1 MTLNQKNFIVCKA
14 SAGSGKTF
22 KLVNEYL
29 KLCLLSDSKFKFGKI
44 LAITFTNKAAAEM
57 KERIIEHLR
66 SLSSDR
72 NDKHYSQN
80 WINHYMELTGLSEE
94 VIRSRAKQIRESV
107 LHNYTSLSIS
117 TIDKFT
123 HKLIR
128 SFARDLRLSADFEIQ
143 LDPEETLSKSTDEL
157 ISLAGQDVEVTEI
170 LENYVDYLIS
180 EGSSWQIE
188 KGIKHFG
195 KQILDENAGL
205 HIDKLAEMSHSEFKS
220 IFAFLNEYIKKHE
233 AKLSKLSESF
243 FEYVNQSG
251 LTIEHFNYVGSG
263 PFRHFNTLKKKYFD
277 DPKLRFSDRDQT
289 ILEDLSFI
297 KPKIKSQFNSEII
310 DKTNQY
316 FIQLNGI
323 LSTEQPKYIFYKLLR
338 KNIYNLSLIKQF
350 SNKLNEINQT
360 DNTVLIGEFNKII
373 SDVVKNDPAPFIYE
387 RIGERY
393 HHILIDEFQDTSVLQ
408 FNNILP
414 LIENS
419 LANSHKC
426 LIVGDPKQAI
436 YRWRGGDIDQFIQ
449 LPNLENE
456 VSREIKESIKENFIS
471 DELTDNYRSGKN
483 IVDFNNHFFQ
493 LISASLNSEYQ
504 GIYSS
509 LHQVSKK
516 EGGYVEL
523 TLMDEDKVDGDEK
536 ILKLTIDKINECKD
550 SGFNFSDIT
559 ILTRNKKEGVLIA
572 EKLHELKIPVISS
585 ESLLLSS
592 SNEVQLIMSF
602 IKFLAY
608 PKDQIAGFKT
618 IELHQKFIDRSDS
631 AIYDRYRKSDSKY
644 LFEIQDYLTDH
655 KIIYKRTDLLNH
667 TSYQL
672 ILEVVRLFFPN
683 SENNYLRFLIEYV
696 YNQWKNKPIDILEL
710 CEWWQEH
717 SDKLSIQST
726 EKSDAIQI
734 MTIHASKGLQ
744 FPVVIF
750 PFAEWKSKNGR
761 EWLWVDLKN
770 EEIPLKTTIVKSN
783 AAYLDQSNYSV
794 LKTEEK
800 NKTDLDDLNLMYVA
814 LTRPETRLYL
824 IAENVNTMKKYSPYL
839 IQVLE
844 QNSDSTWIKGE
855 KEKYSSKKSMPEN
868 PFQIDYKQDKLWQDR
883 LRLSIEKDVK
893 KEEQEEIYLTKKSGI
908 LLHFIL
914 EKFDNLNDAISY
926 LDRISSQDKSVFKI
940 YKPLLNEINAVYGHP
955 FIEKLLTHTNTISEC
970 SIVDCSGKTYRP
982 DKVILENDS
991 VIICDFKTGVKKE
1004 SHKMQLDEYGKL
1016 FSEMNYKTIKKY
1028 LFYTKD
1034 SQLLELL

>member
-1 MTLNQKNFIVCKA
+1 
-14 SAGSGKTF
+14 
-22 KLVNEYL
+22 
-29 KLCLLSDSKFKFGKI
+29 
-44 LAITFTNKAAAEM
+44 M

-66 SLSSDR
+66 ALSANKSD
-72 NDKHYSQN
+72 KYYSQS
-80 WINHYMELTGLSEE
+80 WIKHYMELTGLSEE
-94 VIRSRAKQIRESV
+94 IIKTRAQQIRESV

-157 ISLAGQDVEVTEI
+157 ISLAGQDMEVTEI

-180 EGSSWQIE
+180 EGSSWQVE

-195 KQILDENAGL
+195 KQILDENASL
-205 HIDKLAEMSHSEFKS
+205 HLDKLAEMSHAEFKN
-220 IFAFLNEYIKKHE
+220 IFTFLNEFIKKYE
-233 AKLSKLSESF
+233 NKLSLLTLNF
-243 FEYVNQSG
+243 FELVNKG
-251 LTIEHFNYVGSG
+251 NIETEQFNGMSKGSQ
-263 PFRHFNTLKKKYFD
+263 RHFITISKRGFDKPTLK
-277 DPKLRFSDRDQT
+277 FSDADKKNLANLT
-289 ILEDLSFI
+289 FL
-297 KPKIKSQFNSEII
+297 KPKTSI
-310 DKTNQY
+310 DPELKNKLEKC
-316 FIQLNGI
+316 FIQLNEI
-323 LSTEQPKYIFYKLLR
+323 LEKEHPKYIFYKLLR

-350 SNKLNEINQT
+350 SNKLNEINQNE
-360 DNTVLIGEFNKII
+360 NTVLIGEFNKII

-456 VSREIKESIKENFIS
+456 VSLEIKQSIQENFILE
-471 DELTDNYRSGKN
+471 ELTNNYRSGKN
-483 IVDFNNHFFQ
+483 IVEFNNQFFQ
-493 LISASLNSEYQ
+493 YTSASLNSEYQ
-504 GIYSS
+504 SIYSS
-509 LHQVSKK
+509 LKQESKN
-516 EGGYVEL
+516 EAGYVEL
-523 TLMDEDKVDGDEK
+523 TLLDEDKINGDEN
-536 ILKLTIDKINECKD
+536 ILNLTIEKINECKN

-572 EKLHELKIPVISS
+572 ERLHELKIPVISS
-585 ESLLLSS
+585 ESLLLSGS
-592 SNEVQLIMSF
+592 YEVQLTMSF

-618 IELHQKFIDRSDS
+618 IELHQKFINEEDS
-631 AIYDRYRKSDSKY
+631 NVYDKYRKTDSKY
-644 LFEIQDYLTDH
+644 LFEVQKYLADQN
-655 KIIYKRTDLLNH
+655 IIYHRSNLLNH

-672 ILEVVRLFFPN
+672 ILEVVRLFFPQ
-683 SENNYLRFLIEYV
+683 SENNYLRFLVEYV
-696 YNQWKNKPIDILEL
+696 YNQWKNKPVDILEL
-710 CEWWQEH
+710 CEWWEEH
-717 SDKLSIQST
+717 KDKLSVQST
-726 EKSDAIQI
+726 EKNDAIQI

-783 AAYLDQSNYSV
+783 ATQLDQSNYSII
-794 LKTEEK
+794 KTEEK

-824 IAENVNTMKKYSPYL
+824 ISENVNTMKRFSPFFK
-839 IQVLE
+839 QSLE
-844 QNSDSTWIKGE
+844 QTSDITWSKGKKEYYTSKISSIENSFKIE
-855 KEKYSSKKSMPEN
+855 YS
-868 PFQIDYKQDKLWQDR
+868 QDKSWQDR
-883 LRLSIEKDVK
+883 LRLSTEKDVN

-908 LLHFIL
+908 LLHYIL
-914 EKFDNLNDAISY
+914 EKFENINEAKAHLDLIST
-926 LDRISSQDKSVFKI
+926 QDKSISKT
-940 YKPLLNEINAVYGHP
+940 YSSLLKEINSVYNHP
-955 FIEKLLTHTNTISEC
+955 FIGKLLTNKNTISEC
-970 SIVDCSGKTYRP
+970 SIVDITGKTYRP
-982 DKVILENDS
+982 DKVVLENDS
-991 VIICDFKTGVKKE
+991 VIICDFKTGAKKE
-1004 SHKMQLDEYGKL
+1004 EHKIQLDEYGKL
-1016 FSEMNYKTIKKY
+1016 FSEMKYKTIKKY
-1028 LFYTKD
+1028 LFYTKE
-1034 SQLLELL
+1034 SILLEIQ

>member
-1 MTLNQKNFIVCKA
+1 MTQNNFIVCRA

-66 SLSSDR
+66 ALSSDK
-72 NDKHYSQN
+72 NDKFYSQS
-80 WINHYMELTGLSEE
+80 WINHYKELTGLTEE
-94 VIRSRAKQIRESV
+94 IIRTRAKQIRESV

-157 ISLAGQDVEVTEI
+157 ISMAGQDEEITEI

-188 KGIKHFG
+188 KGIKHFS
-195 KQILDENAGL
+195 KQLLDENASL
-205 HIDKLAEMSHSEFKS
+205 HLDKLAEMSHAEFKN
-220 IFAFLNEYIKKHE
+220 IFTFLNEFIKKYE
-233 AKLSKLSESF
+233 SKLSKLSESF
-243 FEYVNQSG
+243 FEHISKSE
-251 LTIEHFNYVGSG
+251 LAPEHFNYVGSG
-263 PFRHFNTLKKKYFD
+263 PIRHFNTLRKKLYD
-277 DPKLRFSDRDQT
+277 DSKLQFSDRDQT

-297 KPKIKSQFNSEII
+297 KPKIQKIFTDEII
-310 DKTNQY
+310 AKTNQY
-316 FIQLNGI
+316 FIQLNDI
-323 LSTEQPKYIFYKLLR
+323 LIGEHPKFIFYKLLR

-350 SNKLNEINQT
+350 SNKLNEINQN

-449 LPNLENE
+449 LPNVENE
-456 VSREIKESIKENFIS
+456 VSPEIKQSIQENFIS
-471 DELTDNYRSGKN
+471 EELTNNYRSGKN
-483 IVDFNNHFFQ
+483 IVEFNNQFFQ
-493 LISASLNSEYQ
+493 LTSASLNSEYK
-504 GIYSS
+504 GIYST
-509 LHQVSKK
+509 LKQESKK
-516 EGGYVEL
+516 DGGYVEL
-523 TLMDEDKVDGDEK
+523 
-536 ILKLTIDKINECKD
+536 ILIEEDKINGDENILKSTLD
-550 SGFNFSDIT
+550 KITESKNSGFHFSDIT

-585 ESLLLSS
+585 ESLLLSG

-618 IELHQKFIDRSDS
+618 IELHQKFIKSEDS
-631 AIYDRYRKSDSKY
+631 NIYERYRKTDSKY
-644 LFEIQDYLTDH
+644 LFEVQKYLTDQN
-655 KIIYKRTDLLNH
+655 IIYKRSDLLNH

-672 ILEVVRLFFPN
+672 ILEVVKLFFP
-683 SENNYLRFLIEYV
+683 STENNYLRFLVEYV
-696 YNQWKNKPIDILEL
+696 YNQWKNKPVDILEL
-710 CEWWQEH
+710 CEWWEEH
-717 SDKLSIQST
+717 SDKLSIQAT
-726 EKSDAIQI
+726 EKNDAIQI

-761 EWLWVDLKN
+761 EWLWVDLTN

-783 AAYLDQSNYSV
+783 AAHLDQSNYSD

-814 LTRPETRLYL
+814 LTRPETRLYI
-824 IAENVNTMKKYSPYL
+824 IAENVNTMKKFSPYL
-839 IQVLE
+839 KQSLTQTEETI
-844 QNSDSTWIKGE
+844 WIKGE
-855 KEKYSSKKSMPEN
+855 KVNHTTVKSSTENSFKIKYS
-868 PFQIDYKQDKLWQDR
+868 QDKFWQDR
-883 LRLSIEKDVK
+883 LRLSIEKDVN

-908 LLHFIL
+908 LLHYIL
-914 EKFDNLNDAISY
+914 EKFDSIEAAIIY
-926 LDRISSQDKSVFKI
+926 LEKISKQDKSISKNYSI
-940 YKPLLNEINAVYGHP
+940 LLKEINSVYNHP
-955 FIEKLLTHTNTISEC
+955 FIGNLLKNKNTISEC
-970 SIVDCSGKTYRP
+970 SIVDTTGKTYRP
-982 DKVILENDS
+982 DKVILENNT
-991 VIICDFKTGVKKE
+991 VTICDFKTGVKKE
-1004 SHKMQLDEYGKL
+1004 EHKQQLDEYGKL
-1016 FSEMNYKTIKKY
+1016 FSEMNYKTVKKY
-1028 LFYTKD
+1028 LFYTKE
-1034 SQLLELL
+1034 SQLMEV

>member
-1 MTLNQKNFIVCKA
+1 MSTIQKNFIVCRA

-66 SLSSDR
+66 ALAADKSDP
-72 NDKHYSQN
+72 NYSQS
-80 WINHYMELTGLSEE
+80 WIQHYKELTGLSEE
-94 VIRSRAKQIRESV
+94 IIRSRAKQIRESV

-143 LDPEETLSKSTDEL
+143 LYPEETLSKSTDEL

-180 EGSSWQIE
+180 EGSSWQVE

-195 KQILDENAGL
+195 KQILDENASL
-205 HIDKLAEMSHSEFKS
+205 HLDKLAEMSHAEFKN
-220 IFAFLNEYIKKHE
+220 IFSFLNEFIKKHE
-233 AKLSKLSESF
+233 NKLSVLSLKF
-243 FEYVNQSG
+243 FELVNNG
-251 LTIEHFNYVGSG
+251 NIETEQFNGMSRGSQ
-263 PFRHFNTLKKKYFD
+263 RHFITIRNREFDKSTLK
-277 DPKLRFSDRDQT
+277 FSDADKKNLDNFT
-289 ILEDLSFI
+289 FI
-297 KPKIKSQFNSEII
+297 KPKTSIDPELKNKLEKCFIHLNEILE
-310 DKTNQY
+310 K
-316 FIQLNGI
+316 
-323 LSTEQPKYIFYKLLR
+323 EHPKYIFYKLLR

-350 SNKLNEINQT
+350 SNKLNEINQNE
-360 DNTVLIGEFNKII
+360 NTVLIGEFNKII

-456 VSREIKESIKENFIS
+456 VSIEIKQSIKENFIS
-471 DELTDNYRSGKN
+471 EELTNNYRSGKN
-483 IVDFNNHFFQ
+483 IVEFNNQFFQ
-493 LISASLNSEYQ
+493 YTSASLNSEYQ
-504 GIYSS
+504 SIYSS
-509 LHQVSKK
+509 LKQESKN
-516 EGGYVEL
+516 ESGYVEL
-523 TLMDEDKVDGDEK
+523 TLLDEDKINGDEN
-536 ILKLTIDKINECKD
+536 ILNFTIEKINECKN

-572 EKLHELKIPVISS
+572 ERLHELKIPVISS
-585 ESLLLSS
+585 ESLLLSG
-592 SNEVQLIMSF
+592 SNEVQLTMSF
-602 IKFLAY
+602 IRFLAY

-618 IELHQKFIDRSDS
+618 IELHQKFINKEDS
-631 AIYDRYRKSDSKY
+631 NVYDKYRKTDSKF
-644 LFEIQDYLTDH
+644 LFEVQKYLADQN
-655 KIIYKRTDLLNH
+655 IIYKRSDLLNH

-672 ILEVVRLFFPN
+672 ILEVVRLFFPQ
-683 SENNYLRFLIEYV
+683 SENNYLRFLVEYV
-696 YNQWKNKPIDILEL
+696 YNQWKNKPVDILEL
-710 CEWWQEH
+710 CEWWEEH
-717 SDKLSIQST
+717 KDKLSIQST
-726 EKSDAIQI
+726 EKNDAIQI
-734 MTIHASKGLQ
+734 MTIHGSKGLQ

-783 AAYLDQSNYSV
+783 ASHLDQSNYSI

-824 IAENVNTMKKYSPYL
+824 ISENVNTMKRFSPFFK
-839 IQVLE
+839 QSLE
-844 QNSDSTWIKGE
+844 QNSDITWIKGK
-855 KEKYSSKKSMPEN
+855 KENYTSKISSIENSFKIEYS
-868 PFQIDYKQDKLWQDR
+868 QDKSWQDR
-883 LRLSIEKDVK
+883 LRLSTEKDVN

-908 LLHFIL
+908 LLHYIL
-914 EKFDNLNDAISY
+914 EKFENIKDAKEHLDLIST
-926 LDRISSQDKSVFKI
+926 QDKSISKTHSS
-940 YKPLLNEINAVYGHP
+940 LLKEINSVYNHP
-955 FIEKLLTHTNTISEC
+955 FIGNLLTNKNTISEC
-970 SIVDCSGKTYRP
+970 SIVDITGKTYRP
-982 DKVILENDS
+982 DKVVLENDS
-991 VIICDFKTGVKKE
+991 VTICDFKTGAKKE
-1004 SHKMQLDEYGKL
+1004 EHKIQLDEYGKL
-1016 FSEMNYKTIKKY
+1016 FSEMKYKTIKKY
-1028 LFYTKD
+1028 LFYTKE
-1034 SQLLELL
+1034 SLLLEIQ

>member
-1 MTLNQKNFIVCKA
+1 MIINQKNFIVCRA

-57 KERIIEHLR
+57 KDRIIEHLR
-66 SLSSDR
+66 ALSANKSD
-72 NDKHYSQN
+72 KYYSQS
-80 WINHYMELTGLSEE
+80 WIEHYMELTGLSEE
-94 VIRSRAKQIRESV
+94 IIRTRAQQIRESV

-157 ISLAGQDVEVTEI
+157 ISLAGQDMEVTEI

-180 EGSSWQIE
+180 EGSSWQVE

-195 KQILDENAGL
+195 KQILDENASL
-205 HIDKLAEMSHSEFKS
+205 HLNKLAEMSHAEFKN
-220 IFAFLNEYIKKHE
+220 IFTFLNEFIKKYE
-233 AKLSKLSESF
+233 LKLINLEELF
-243 FEYVNQSG
+243 FAHTHQSG
-251 LTIEHFNYVGSG
+251 LAIEHFNYASNG

-277 DPKLRFSDRDQT
+277 DSKLKFTDRDQE
-289 ILEDLSFI
+289 ILGELSFI
-297 KPKIKSQFNSEII
+297 KIKSQSQFSSEII
-310 DKTNQY
+310 AKTNQF
-316 FIQLNGI
+316 FIQLNEI
-323 LSTEQPKYIFYKLLR
+323 LIQEHPKYIFYKLLR

-350 SNKLNEINQT
+350 SNKLNEINQNE
-360 DNTVLIGEFNKII
+360 NTVLIGEFNKII

-456 VSREIKESIKENFIS
+456 VSLEIKQSVQENFILE
-471 DELTDNYRSGKN
+471 ELTNNYRSGKN
-483 IVDFNNHFFQ
+483 IVEFNNQFFQ
-493 LISASLNSEYQ
+493 YTSASLNSEYQ
-504 GIYSS
+504 SIYSS
-509 LHQVSKK
+509 LKQESKN
-516 EGGYVEL
+516 EAGYVEL
-523 TLMDEDKVDGDEK
+523 TLLEEDKINGDEN
-536 ILKLTIDKINECKD
+536 ILNLTIEKINECKN

-572 EKLHELKIPVISS
+572 ERLYELKIPVISS
-585 ESLLLSS
+585 ESLLLSG
-592 SNEVQLIMSF
+592 SNEVQLTMSF

-618 IELHQKFIDRSDS
+618 IELHQKFINEEDS
-631 AIYDRYRKSDSKY
+631 NVYDKYRKNDSKY
-644 LFEIQDYLTDH
+644 LFEVQKYLADQN
-655 KIIYKRTDLLNH
+655 IIYHRSNLLNH

-672 ILEVVRLFFPN
+672 ILEVVRLFFPQ
-683 SENNYLRFLIEYV
+683 SENNYLRFLVEYV
-696 YNQWKNKPIDILEL
+696 YNQWKNKPVDILEL
-710 CEWWQEH
+710 CEWWEEH
-717 SDKLSIQST
+717 KDKLSVQST
-726 EKSDAIQI
+726 EKNDAIQI

-783 AAYLDQSNYSV
+783 ATQLDQSNYSII
-794 LKTEEK
+794 KTEEK

-824 IAENVNTMKKYSPYL
+824 ISENVNTMKRFSPFFKQSLEQTSNIIWSKGKKEYYTSKISSIVNSFKIEYSP
-839 IQVLE
+839 
-844 QNSDSTWIKGE
+844 D
-855 KEKYSSKKSMPEN
+855 KS
-868 PFQIDYKQDKLWQDR
+868 WQDR
-883 LRLSIEKDVK
+883 LRLSTEKDVN

-908 LLHFIL
+908 LLHYIL
-914 EKFDNLNDAISY
+914 EKFENLNDAKAHLDLISTQNKS
-926 LDRISSQDKSVFKI
+926 ISKTYSS
-940 YKPLLNEINAVYGHP
+940 LLKEINSVYNHP
-955 FIEKLLTHTNTISEC
+955 FIGNLLTNKNTISEC
-970 SIVDCSGKTYRP
+970 SIVDITGKTYRP
-982 DKVILENDS
+982 DKVVLENDS
-991 VIICDFKTGVKKE
+991 VIICDFKTGAKKE
-1004 SHKMQLDEYGKL
+1004 EHKIQLDEYGKL
-1016 FSEMNYKTIKKY
+1016 FSEMKYKTIKKY
-1028 LFYTKD
+1028 LFYTKE
-1034 SQLLELL
+1034 SLLLEIQ

>member
-1 MTLNQKNFIVCKA
+1 MIINQKNFIVCRA

-66 SLSSDR
+66 ALSANKSD
-72 NDKHYSQN
+72 KYYSQS
-80 WINHYMELTGLSEE
+80 WIKHYMELTGLSEE
-94 VIRSRAKQIRESV
+94 IIKTRAQQIRESV

-157 ISLAGQDVEVTEI
+157 ISLAGQDMEVTEI

-180 EGSSWQIE
+180 EGSSWQVE

-195 KQILDENAGL
+195 KQILDENASL
-205 HIDKLAEMSHSEFKS
+205 HLDKLAEMSHAEFKN
-220 IFAFLNEYIKKHE
+220 IFTFLNEFIKKYE
-233 AKLSKLSESF
+233 NKLSLLTLNF
-243 FEYVNQSG
+243 FELVNKG
-251 LTIEHFNYVGSG
+251 NIETEQFNGMSKGSQ
-263 PFRHFNTLKKKYFD
+263 RHFITISKRGFDKPTLKFSETDKKNLANLTF
-277 DPKLRFSDRDQT
+277 L
-289 ILEDLSFI
+289 
-297 KPKIKSQFNSEII
+297 KPKTSI
-310 DKTNQY
+310 DPELKNKLEKC
-316 FIQLNGI
+316 FIQLNEI
-323 LSTEQPKYIFYKLLR
+323 LEKEHPKYIFYKLLR

-350 SNKLNEINQT
+350 SNKLNEINQNE
-360 DNTVLIGEFNKII
+360 NTVLIGEFNKII

-419 LANSHKC
+419 LANAHKC

-456 VSREIKESIKENFIS
+456 VSLEIKQSIQENFILE
-471 DELTDNYRSGKN
+471 ELTNNYRSGKN
-483 IVDFNNHFFQ
+483 IVEFNNQFFQ
-493 LISASLNSEYQ
+493 YTSASLNSEYQ
-504 GIYSS
+504 SIYSS
-509 LHQVSKK
+509 LKQESKN
-516 EGGYVEL
+516 EAGYVEL
-523 TLMDEDKVDGDEK
+523 TLLDEDKINGDEN
-536 ILKLTIDKINECKD
+536 ILNLTIEKINECKN

-572 EKLHELKIPVISS
+572 ERLHELKIPVISS
-585 ESLLLSS
+585 ESLLLSGS
-592 SNEVQLIMSF
+592 YEVQLTMSF

-618 IELHQKFIDRSDS
+618 IELHQKFINEEDS
-631 AIYDRYRKSDSKY
+631 NVYDKYRKTDSKY
-644 LFEIQDYLTDH
+644 LFEVQKYLADQN
-655 KIIYKRTDLLNH
+655 IIYHRSNLLNH

-672 ILEVVRLFFPN
+672 ILEVVRLFFPQ
-683 SENNYLRFLIEYV
+683 SENNYLRFLVEYV
-696 YNQWKNKPIDILEL
+696 YNQWKNKPVDILEL
-710 CEWWQEH
+710 CEWWEEH
-717 SDKLSIQST
+717 KDKLSVQST
-726 EKSDAIQI
+726 EKNDAIQI

-783 AAYLDQSNYSV
+783 ATQLDQSNYSII
-794 LKTEEK
+794 KTEEK

-824 IAENVNTMKKYSPYL
+824 ISENVNTMKRFSPFFK
-839 IQVLE
+839 QSLE
-844 QNSDSTWIKGE
+844 QTSDITWSKGKKEYYTSKISSIENSFKIE
-855 KEKYSSKKSMPEN
+855 YS
-868 PFQIDYKQDKLWQDR
+868 QDKSWQDR
-883 LRLSIEKDVK
+883 LRLSTEKDVN

-908 LLHFIL
+908 LLHYIL
-914 EKFDNLNDAISY
+914 EKFENINEAKAHLDLIST
-926 LDRISSQDKSVFKI
+926 QDKSISKT
-940 YKPLLNEINAVYGHP
+940 YSSLLKEINSVYNHP
-955 FIEKLLTHTNTISEC
+955 FIGKLLTNKNTISEC
-970 SIVDCSGKTYRP
+970 SIVDITGKTYRP
-982 DKVILENDS
+982 DKVVLENDS
-991 VIICDFKTGVKKE
+991 VIICDFKTGAKKE
-1004 SHKMQLDEYGKL
+1004 EHKIQLDEYGKL
-1016 FSEMNYKTIKKY
+1016 FSEMKYKTIKKY
-1028 LFYTKD
+1028 LFYTKE
-1034 SQLLELL
+1034 SILLEIQ

>member
-1 MTLNQKNFIVCKA
+1 MIINQKNFIVCRA

-66 SLSSDR
+66 ALSANKSD
-72 NDKHYSQN
+72 KYYSQS
-80 WINHYMELTGLSEE
+80 WIKHYMELTGLSEE
-94 VIRSRAKQIRESV
+94 IIKTRAQQIRESV

-157 ISLAGQDVEVTEI
+157 ISLAGQDMEVTEI

-180 EGSSWQIE
+180 EGSSWQVE

-195 KQILDENAGL
+195 KQILDENASL
-205 HIDKLAEMSHSEFKS
+205 HLDKLAEMSHAEFKN
-220 IFAFLNEYIKKHE
+220 IFTFLNEFIKKYE
-233 AKLSKLSESF
+233 NKLSLLTLNF
-243 FEYVNQSG
+243 FELVNKG
-251 LTIEHFNYVGSG
+251 NIETEQFNGMSKGSQ
-263 PFRHFNTLKKKYFD
+263 RHFITISKRGFDKPTLK
-277 DPKLRFSDRDQT
+277 FSDADKKNLANLT
-289 ILEDLSFI
+289 FL
-297 KPKIKSQFNSEII
+297 KPKTSI
-310 DKTNQY
+310 DPELKNKLEKC
-316 FIQLNGI
+316 FIQLNEI
-323 LSTEQPKYIFYKLLR
+323 LEKEHPKYIFYKLLR

-350 SNKLNEINQT
+350 SNKLNEINQNE
-360 DNTVLIGEFNKII
+360 NTVLIGEFNKII

-419 LANSHKC
+419 LANAHKC

-456 VSREIKESIKENFIS
+456 VSLEIKQSIQENFILE
-471 DELTDNYRSGKN
+471 ELTNNYRSGKN
-483 IVDFNNHFFQ
+483 IVEFNNQFFQ
-493 LISASLNSEYQ
+493 YTSASLNSEYQ
-504 GIYSS
+504 SIYSS
-509 LHQVSKK
+509 LKQESKN
-516 EGGYVEL
+516 EAGYVEL
-523 TLMDEDKVDGDEK
+523 TLLDEDKINGDEN
-536 ILKLTIDKINECKD
+536 ILNLTIEKINECKN

-572 EKLHELKIPVISS
+572 ERLHELKIPVISS
-585 ESLLLSS
+585 ESLLLSGS
-592 SNEVQLIMSF
+592 YEVQLTMSF

-618 IELHQKFIDRSDS
+618 IELHQKFINEEDS
-631 AIYDRYRKSDSKY
+631 NVYDKYRKTDSKY
-644 LFEIQDYLTDH
+644 LFEVQKYLADQN
-655 KIIYKRTDLLNH
+655 IIYHRSNLLNH

-672 ILEVVRLFFPN
+672 ILEVVRLFFPQ
-683 SENNYLRFLIEYV
+683 SENNYLRFLVEYV
-696 YNQWKNKPIDILEL
+696 YNQWKNKPVDILEL
-710 CEWWQEH
+710 CEWWEEH
-717 SDKLSIQST
+717 KDKLSVQST
-726 EKSDAIQI
+726 EKNDAIQI

-783 AAYLDQSNYSV
+783 ATQLDQSNYSII
-794 LKTEEK
+794 KTEEK

-824 IAENVNTMKKYSPYL
+824 ISENVNTMKRFSPFFK
-839 IQVLE
+839 QSLE
-844 QNSDSTWIKGE
+844 QTSDITWSKGKKEYYTSKISSIENSFKIE
-855 KEKYSSKKSMPEN
+855 YS
-868 PFQIDYKQDKLWQDR
+868 QDKSWQDR
-883 LRLSIEKDVK
+883 LRLSTEKDVN

-908 LLHFIL
+908 LLHYIL
-914 EKFDNLNDAISY
+914 EKFENINEAKAHLDLIST
-926 LDRISSQDKSVFKI
+926 QDKSISKT
-940 YKPLLNEINAVYGHP
+940 YSSLLKEINSVYNHP
-955 FIEKLLTHTNTISEC
+955 FIGKLLTNKNTISEC
-970 SIVDCSGKTYRP
+970 SIVDITGKTYRP
-982 DKVILENDS
+982 DKVVLENDS
-991 VIICDFKTGVKKE
+991 VIICDFKTGAKKE
-1004 SHKMQLDEYGKL
+1004 EHKIQLDEYGKL
-1016 FSEMNYKTIKKY
+1016 FSEMKYKTIKKY
-1028 LFYTKD
+1028 LFYTKE
-1034 SQLLELL
+1034 SILLEIQ